1 MENDEITQQ
10 QMTYFCEQARAA
22 VSADRITL
30 VASVNG
36 MTNLAASS
44 KAVVSNAEVLAD
56 IVADLARAIVSIAP
70 GISIIINTDDGEP
83 MTINAETSH
92 IELQKRVIEDVE
104 HGNMG

>member
-1 MENDEITQQ
+1 MDNNEITQK

-22 VSADRITL
+22 VTADRVTL

-44 KAVVSNAEVLAD
+44 READSNAEVLAD

-70 GISIIINTDDGEP
+70 GISITINTDDGEP
-83 MTINAETSH
+83 MIIDAETSH

-104 HGNMG
+104 HGNLG